1 MVDELVGRT
10 AIELAGLVRSREVD
24 PVDVLTAHLD
34 AITEHD
40 DRVRAFQCFRRGP
53 AFEEARELE
62 RRIRLEDE
70 DLSRL
75 PLAGVPIAIKDNV
88 DVEGLP
94 TRNGSHATSSRP
106 AERDAEM
113 VRRLKDAGA
122 IIVGK
127 TRVPEFCLW
136 AFTESLAYGTTHNP
150 WDLRYTPGGSS
161 GGSAAAVSANM
172 VPSALGSDGMGS
184 IRIPSAACGLFGIKP
199 GTGVVTKRGVP
210 HDWYGLSEWGPVAT
224 TVADAALMLD
234 VLAGRSDLRVPEPPE
249 RPLRVAVS
257 RKPSVPVPVD
267 EELASA
273 VDRTARELR
282 ALGHHVRQADPPAPT
297 GAALAITKRRIEG
310 LLDEFEDGERGTVEP
325 RTRVEIRLARV
336 SRRVSPVDPQEADRF
351 RALVDAWFADHDLLL
366 LPTIAKQPALVGE
379 NHGRGFIA
387 TSAQQAAYTVFCSRW
402 NLAGYPAASIPAGL
416 SEDGLPIGVQLVAP
430 RGGERVVLSVAAQL
444 EARRP
449 WPRHAPS
456 AV

>member
-10 AIELAGLVRSREVD
+10 AIELAGLVRSRDVD

-34 AITEHD
+34 AISERD

-70 DLSRL
+70 DLGRL
-75 PLAGVPIAIKDNV
+75 PLAGVPVAIKDNV

-106 AERDAEM
+106 AERDVEM

-150 WDLRYTPGGSS
+150 WDLRHTPGGSS
-161 GGSAAAVSANM
+161 GGSTAAVAANM
-172 VPSALGSDGMGS
+172 VPLALAADGMGS

-199 GTGVVTKRGVP
+199 GADVVPKDGVP

-234 VLAGRSDLRVPEPPE
+234 VLAGRSDLRGLEAPD
-249 RPLRVAVS
+249 RALRIAVS
-257 RKPSVPVPVD
+257 KKPSVPVPVH
-267 EELASA
+267 EELAAA
-273 VDRTARELR
+273 VDRTARELQ
-282 ALGHHVRQADPPAPT
+282 ALGHNTQQADPPVPAR
-297 GAALAITKRRIEG
+297 AAMAITKRRLEG
-310 LLDEFEDGERGTVEP
+310 LLDEFEEAERSTVEP

-336 SRRVSPVDPQEADRF
+336 SRRVSPVDRQEAERF

-366 LPTIAKQPALVGE
+366 LPTIAKPPALVGE
-379 NHGRGFIA
+379 NHGRGFTA
-387 TSAQQAAYTVFCSRW
+387 TTAQQAPYTVFCSQW

-416 SEDGLPIGVQLVAP
+416 TEAGLPIGVQLVAP
-430 RGGERVVLSVAAQL
+430 RGGEGLVLSVAAQL

-456 AV
+456 TT